1 MINANGYQ
9 QYQYNSIISASPERL
24 MIMLFEGAI
33 KFVRLAKK
41 AVEEK
46 DIEGANYNIARAEDI
61 IAELEASLDMSYE
74 VSEDLIKIYDFLYR
88 QLIEANIKKDVN
100 ILDTVELMLADLK
113 NTWSEACLRL
123 KKNAAEGQ

>member
-1 MINANGYQ
+1 M
-9 QYQYNSIISASPERL
+9 SASPERL

-46 DIEGANYNIARAEDI
+46 DIESANYNIARAEDI

-74 VSEDLIKIYDFLYR
+74 VSEDLVKIYDFLYR

-100 ILDTVELMLADLK
+100 ILDTVESMLTDLK
-113 NTWSEACLRL
+113 DTWSEACIRL
-123 KKNAAEGQ
+123 KKNA

>member
-9 QYQYNSIISASPERL
+9 QYRYNSIVSASPERL

-46 DIEGANYNIARAEDI
+46 DIESANYNIARAEDI

-74 VSEDLIKIYDFLYR
+74 VSEDLVRIYDFLYR

-100 ILDTVELMLADLK
+100 ILDTVESMLADLK
-113 NTWSEACLRL
+113 DTWSEACLRL
-123 KKNAAEGQ
+123 KKNA